1 MCALC
6 VLMYIADSA
15 RMCGVCAFI
24 LSAALERQQLN
35 NLGTKSS
42 CCEKQNNERLA
53 RWFARNHIHAQ
64 QCTTNALAREG
75 APSPLVAVEG

>member
-42 CCEKQNNERLA
+42 CCENRITSDS
-53 RWFARNHIHAQ
+53 RGWFARNHIHAQ

>member
-42 CCEKQNNERLA
+42 
-53 RWFARNHIHAQ
+53 
-64 QCTTNALAREG
+64 
-75 APSPLVAVEG
+75 